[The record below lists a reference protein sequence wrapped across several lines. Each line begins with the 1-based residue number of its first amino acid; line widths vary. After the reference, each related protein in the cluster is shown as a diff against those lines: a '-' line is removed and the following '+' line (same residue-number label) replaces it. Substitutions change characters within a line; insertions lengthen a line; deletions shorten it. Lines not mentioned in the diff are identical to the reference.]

1 MLYATKEMI
10 LRDIEALPPDYKTK
24 DIDALIRRYVKEQYD
39 MSALRGEILTEQR
52 LHRIYFYTSLKQLK
66 SVYDRAA
73 FIDNNLLFSDRWH
86 TDQLIRFVSALDYE
100 TARRY
105 SEKYLQ
111 SADLFVRRWG
121 YVLWISKLC
130 RDGAHVDELLS
141 LMKND
146 DAYYVQMAQAW
157 LIAELAIFFPEL
169 VRRWMDGE
177 NTLSYSINGKAIQK
191 ICDSF
196 RISAENKERFKA
208 LRPKLKERV
217 PA

>member
-10 LRDIEALPPDYKTK
+10 LRDIEALPSDYKTK

-39 MSALRGEILTEQR
+39 MSALRSEILTEQR

-73 FIDNNLLFSDRWH
+73 FIDNNLLFSDWWH

-146 DAYYVQMAQAW
+146 DAYYVQMAEAW
-157 LIAELAIFFPEL
+157 LIAELAIFFPEQ

>member
-73 FIDNNLLFSDRWH
+73 FIDNNLLFSDWWH

-146 DAYYVQMAQAW
+146 DAYYVQMAEAW

-169 VRRWMDGE
+169 VRRWMDGD

>member
-24 DIDALIRRYVKEQYD
+24 DVDALIRRYVKEKYD
-39 MSALRGEILTEQR
+39 MSALRSEILTEQR

-73 FIDNNLLFSDRWH
+73 FIDNNLLFSDWWH

-157 LIAELAIFFPEL
+157 LIAELAIFFPEQVL
-169 VRRWMDGE
+169 RWMDGE

>member
-73 FIDNNLLFSDRWH
+73 FIDNNLLFSDWWH
-86 TDQLIRFVSALDYE
+86 TDQLIRFVSELDYE

-157 LIAELAIFFPEL
+157 LIAELAIFFPEQVL
-169 VRRWMDGE
+169 RWMDGE

>member
-24 DIDALIRRYVKEQYD
+24 DIDALIRRYVKEKYD
-39 MSALRGEILTEQR
+39 MSALRSEILTEQR

-66 SVYDRAA
+66 NVYDRAA
-73 FIDNNLLFSDRWH
+73 FIDNNLLFSDWWH

-111 SADLFVRRWG
+111 SADQFVRRWG

-157 LIAELAIFFPEL
+157 LIAELAIFFPEQ
-169 VRRWMDGE
+169 VRRWMEGE

>member
-73 FIDNNLLFSDRWH
+73 FIDNNLLFSDWWH

-146 DAYYVQMAQAW
+146 DAYYVQMAEAW
-157 LIAELAIFFPEL
+157 LIAELAIFFPEQ
-169 VRRWMDGE
+169 VRRWMEGE

-208 LRPKLKERV
+208 LRSKLKERF

>member
-10 LRDIEALPPDYKTK
+10 LRDIEALPSDYKTK
-24 DIDALIRRYVKEQYD
+24 DIDALIRRYVKEHYD

-73 FIDNNLLFSDRWH
+73 FIDNNLLFSDWWH

-146 DAYYVQMAQAW
+146 DAYYVQMAEAW
-157 LIAELAIFFPEL
+157 LIAELAIFFPEQ

>member
-10 LRDIEALPPDYKTK
+10 LRDIEALPSDYKTK

-73 FIDNNLLFSDRWH
+73 FIDNNLLFSDWWH

-146 DAYYVQMAQAW
+146 DAYYVQMAEAW
-157 LIAELAIFFPEL
+157 LIAELAIFFPEQ
-169 VRRWMDGE
+169 VRRWMEGE

-208 LRPKLKERV
+208 LRSKLKERV

>member
-10 LRDIEALPPDYKTK
+10 LRDIEALPSDYKTK
-24 DIDALIRRYVKEQYD
+24 DVDALIRRYVKEQYD

-52 LHRIYFYTSLKQLK
+52 LHRIYYYTSLKQIK
-66 SVYDRAA
+66 NVYDRAA
-73 FIDNNLLFSDRWH
+73 FIDNNLLFSDWWH

-157 LIAELAIFFPEL
+157 LIAELAIFFPEQ

-208 LRPKLKERV
+208 LRSKLKERV

>member
-73 FIDNNLLFSDRWH
+73 FIDNNLLFSDWWH

-157 LIAELAIFFPEL
+157 LIAELAIFFPEQ
-169 VRRWMDGE
+169 VRRWMEGE

-208 LRPKLKERV
+208 LRSKLKERF

>member
-24 DIDALIRRYVKEQYD
+24 DIDALIRRYVKEKYD
-39 MSALRGEILTEQR
+39 MSALRSEILTEQR
-52 LHRIYFYTSLKQLK
+52 LHRIYFYTSLKQIK
-66 SVYDRAA
+66 NVYDRAA
-73 FIDNNLLFSDRWH
+73 FIDNNLLFSDWWH

-157 LIAELAIFFPEL
+157 LIAELATFFPEQ
-169 VRRWMDGE
+169 VRRWMEGE

-208 LRPKLKERV
+208 LRSKLKERV

>member
-10 LRDIEALPPDYKTK
+10 LRDIEALPSDYKTK
-24 DIDALIRRYVKEQYD
+24 DIDALIRRYVKEHYD

-73 FIDNNLLFSDRWH
+73 FIDNNLLFSDWWH

-157 LIAELAIFFPEL
+157 LIAELAIFFPEQ
-169 VRRWMDGE
+169 VRRWMEGE

-208 LRPKLKERV
+208 LRSKLKERV

>member
-10 LRDIEALPPDYKTK
+10 LRDIEALPSDYKTK
-24 DIDALIRRYVKEQYD
+24 DIDALIRRYVKEHYD

-52 LHRIYFYTSLKQLK
+52 LHRIYFYTSLKQIK
-66 SVYDRAA
+66 NVYDRAA
-73 FIDNNLLFSDRWH
+73 FIDNNLLFSDWWH

-157 LIAELAIFFPEL
+157 LIAELAIFFPEQ

-208 LRPKLKERV
+208 LRSKLKERV

>member
-10 LRDIEALPPDYKTK
+10 LRDIEALPTDYKTK
-24 DIDALIRRYVKEQYD
+24 DVDALIRRYVKEQYD

-73 FIDNNLLFSDRWH
+73 FIDNNLLFSDWWH

-146 DAYYVQMAQAW
+146 DAYYVQMAEAW
-157 LIAELAIFFPEL
+157 LIAELAIFFPEQ
-169 VRRWMDGE
+169 VRRWMEGE

-208 LRPKLKERV
+208 LRSKLKERV

>member
-1 MLYATKEMI
+1 
-10 LRDIEALPPDYKTK
+10 
-24 DIDALIRRYVKEQYD
+24 DALIRRYVKEQYD
-39 MSALRGEILTEQR
+39 MSALRSEILTEQR

-73 FIDNNLLFSDRWH
+73 FIDNNLLFSDWWH

-157 LIAELAIFFPEL
+157 LIAELAIFFPEQ

-208 LRPKLKERV
+208 LRSKLKERV

>member
-1 MLYATKEMI
+1 MLYATKQMI
-10 LRDIEALPPDYKTK
+10 LRDIESLPPDCKTK
-24 DIDALIRRYVKEQYD
+24 DIDALIRRYVREKYD
-39 MSALRGEILTEQR
+39 VSGLRGEILTEQR

-73 FIDNNLLFSDRWH
+73 FIDNNLLFSDWWH
-86 TDQLIRFVSALDYE
+86 TDQLIHFVSALDYE

-105 SEKYLQ
+105 TEKYLQ
-111 SADLFVRRWG
+111 SDDLFVRRWG

-130 RDGAHVDELLS
+130 RDEAHVDELLS

-146 DAYYVQMAQAW
+146 NAYYVQMAQAW
-157 LIAELAIFFPEL
+157 LIAELAVFFPEQ
-169 VRRWMDGE
+169 VWQWMDSE
-177 NTLSYSINGKAIQK
+177 NALYYNINGKAIQK

-196 RISAENKERFKA
+196 RVSAANKERFKA
-208 LRPKLKERV
+208 LRPKLKERN

>member
-73 FIDNNLLFSDRWH
+73 FIDNNLLFSDWWH

-146 DAYYVQMAQAW
+146 DAYYVQMAEAW
-157 LIAELAIFFPEL
+157 LIAELAIFFPEQVL
-169 VRRWMDGE
+169 RWMDGE

-208 LRPKLKERV
+208 LRSKLKERV